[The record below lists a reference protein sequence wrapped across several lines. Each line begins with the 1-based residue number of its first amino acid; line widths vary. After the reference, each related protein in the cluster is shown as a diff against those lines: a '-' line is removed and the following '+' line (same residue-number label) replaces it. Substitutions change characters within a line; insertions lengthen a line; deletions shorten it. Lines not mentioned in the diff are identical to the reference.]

1 MRPRCCDAVAP
12 RRHNEDNYFES
23 INYHHRGAPKQW
35 YGIPGSEAARFEDV
49 VRRFH
54 KQRLLEVPD
63 LLHRINLQISP
74 AKLAA
79 LEVPIHRLCQN
90 AGEFVVTFPQAFHGG
105 FSYGFN
111 CGEAVNF
118 ATPDWVQHARV
129 ANERYRRSGRLAVI
143 SHDRLMFTLRA
154 NEGRDT
160 IDCLLYTSPSPRDPK
175 TSRMPSS
182 A

>member
-1 MRPRCCDAVAP
+1 MKTSTRPRESVA

-23 INYHHRGAPKQW
+23 INYHHAGAPKQW

-49 VRRFH
+49 
-54 KQRLLEVPD
+54 
-63 LLHRINLQISP
+63 SP

-79 LEVPIHRLCQN
+79 LEVPIHRICQN
-90 AGEFVVTFPQAFHGG
+90 PGEFVVTFPQAFHGG

-160 IDCLLYTSPSPRDPK
+160 IDERRGLRE
-175 TSRMPSS
+175 RR
-182 A
+182 ARH

>member
-1 MRPRCCDAVAP
+1 M
-12 RRHNEDNYFES
+12 
-23 INYHHRGAPKQW
+23 
-35 YGIPGSEAARFEDV
+35 
-49 VRRFH
+49 
-54 KQRLLEVPD
+54 
-63 LLHRINLQISP
+63 
-74 AKLAA
+74 
-79 LEVPIHRLCQN
+79 
-90 AGEFVVTFPQAFHGG
+90 VTFPQAFHGG

-160 IDCLLYTSPSPRDPK
+160 IDGQARRILREELRRLVVEDEIERHATRWLLTSGLHAAGEQDGRDK
-175 TSRMPSS
+175 YSGHDV
-182 A
+182 